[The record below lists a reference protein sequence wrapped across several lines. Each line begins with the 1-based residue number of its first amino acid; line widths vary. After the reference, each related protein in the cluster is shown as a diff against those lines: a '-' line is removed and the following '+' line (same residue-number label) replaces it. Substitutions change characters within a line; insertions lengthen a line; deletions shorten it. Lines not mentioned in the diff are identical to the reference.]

1 MTNIKRIVNGDPAD
15 PDSTR
20 DLQGISPREM
30 GHLKLCLLGAVKE
43 ARAFQQ
49 MDDEQMK
56 LLIDNA
62 NSVNADHGFPTAE
75 GAADDPGQLREYFRE
90 RDSNQAG
97 LLEKLRAVEQGE
109 EMSVQAITPLEF
121 MHLVTSVQAGLR
133 EAIIY
138 ATLSQEEIEHGI
150 AIVNQMFQHWGIGAW
165 DHYDK
170 WSERWPE
177 FFAGRVKILE
187 SILEAINQPYPGC
200 EYPGLSSQECED

>member
-15 PDSTR
+15 PESTR

-30 GHLKLCLLGAVKE
+30 GHLKLCLLGAIKE

-56 LLIDNA
+56 LLIENA
-62 NSVNADHGFPTAE
+62 NRVNADHGFPTAE
-75 GAADDPGQLREYFRE
+75 GTADDPGQLREYFKE

-97 LLEKLRAVEQGE
+97 LLEKLRAVEQDDQ
-109 EMSVQAITPLEF
+109 MSIQGITPLEF

-133 EAIIY
+133 EAVIY
-138 ATLSQEEIEHGI
+138 STLSQEEIEHGI

-170 WSERWPE
+170 WNERWPE
-177 FFAGRVKILE
+177 FFKGRAEILE
-187 SILEAINQPYPGC
+187 TILEVINQPYPGC
-200 EYPGLSSQECED
+200 EYPGLSSQECEG